1 MTKGGDLDQL
11 EPAILVIFGITGDL
25 SQRYLLPALY
35 RLIKAGRLPQQTV
48 ILGISRRQVKITEV
62 INEDRLCAND
72 ADTECDPEIL
82 NNLRSRTS
90 MFQMDL
96 DDPAAYDALLNKLN
110 DIETDKGICL
120 NRLYY
125 LSIPPTAY
133 DAVVRLLGERGLN
146 TSCQHGNAAT
156 RLMVEKPFGHDL
168 ASAKE
173 LIVETARHFQEEQI
187 YRIDHYMPKPAVLD
201 LLNSRFKDTELDK
214 VWNSGNVASVEIA
227 AKETIGIEGRA
238 EFYDPVGALRD
249 FVQSHLVQILG
260 LVVMDK
266 PESLDSDH
274 LHAAKE
280 AGLEQIEPVPADKA
294 GSRAQRGQYESYRQ
308 EVNKPESTT
317 ETFAAVT
324 VYSQNPRWQGVPI
337 TMVTGKAL
345 NERTTRIAA
354 KLKQPLGSGKTEI
367 IWSSQGGNTY
377 ERVLL
382 DAIKGDRTLF
392 SSSREILASWR
403 ILQPVLDA
411 WQKSAGDLI
420 IYESGSAGPAPE
432 SAKL

>member
-1 MTKGGDLDQL
+1 MAKGVAPDQL
-11 EPAILVIFGITGDL
+11 EPSILVIFGITGDL

-35 RLIKAGRLPQQTV
+35 RLIKSGQLPKQTV
-48 ILGISRRQVKITEV
+48 ILGISRRQVEIAGV
-62 INEDRLCAND
+62 INEDRLCANE

-82 NNLRSRTS
+82 KDLRDRTT

-96 DDPAAYDALLNKLN
+96 DDPAAYDALLEKLN

-125 LSIPPTAY
+125 LSIPPKAY
-133 DAVVRLLGERGLN
+133 DTVVRLLGERGLN
-146 TSCQHGNAAT
+146 ASCQHDNAVT
-156 RLMVEKPFGHDL
+156 RLLVEKPFGHDL
-168 ASAKE
+168 RSAQE
-173 LIVETARHFQEEQI
+173 LIAETARHFKEDQI

-201 LLNSRFKDTELDK
+201 LLNSRLNDPDLETI
-214 VWNSGNVASVEIA
+214 WNGEHIASIEIA

-260 LVVMDK
+260 MVVMAR
-266 PESLDSDH
+266 PTSLDSDH
-274 LHAAKE
+274 LHAVKE
-280 AGLEQIEPVPADKA
+280 AGLEQITPVPADEVDN
-294 GSRAQRGQYESYRQ
+294 RALRGQYVGYRQ
-308 EVNKPESTT
+308 EVGNPESIT

-324 VYSQNPRWQGVPI
+324 VYSQDGRWQGTPI

-345 NERTTRIAA
+345 NERVTRIAA
-354 KLKQPLGSGKTEI
+354 KLKQPLASGETEI
-367 IWSSQGGNTY
+367 AWSSQGGNTY

-392 SSSREILASWR
+392 ASSQEILASWQ

-411 WQKSAGDLI
+411 WQQSDKGLVF
-420 IYESGSAGPAPE
+420 YEPGSAGPQSE